1 MLEVKGEAGKVV
13 SAKGDGKPGESAG
26 SSSEAVARCVLLLV
40 ATVASAVG
48 WVVGMVMGQDCEVQW
63 LYNPVQYWKLLGL
76 LHRSPWAWTSPDL
89 RAALFDARCEI
100 GAAAAMTAASVAAYY
115 VGGPL
120 AVQSALVFVGPH
132 SGTNAGAKIAKLAG
146 NISVQRSD
154 EPELVASNGPRP
166 LRRVT
171 PSLGNRT
178 EDKVLSRE
186 IVLAR

>member
-1 MLEVKGEAGKVV
+1 M
-13 SAKGDGKPGESAG
+13 
-26 SSSEAVARCVLLLV
+26 
-40 ATVASAVG
+40 
-48 WVVGMVMGQDCEVQW
+48 
-63 LYNPVQYWKLLGL
+63 
-76 LHRSPWAWTSPDL
+76 
-89 RAALFDARCEI
+89 
-100 GAAAAMTAASVAAYY
+100 AAYY

-120 AVQSALVFVGPH
+120 AVQSALVFVGTH